1 MASWFYLELYTDTT
15 QYVTEYLKSR
25 ILTETKRKCDM
36 SKRLAELKDI
46 YIDEATSHCICVT
59 AENEDG
65 SAMDLTDFSAVFTAG
80 TIEKQCTIS
89 GSDISVS
96 LKPEETTGYLSTG
109 YQIRIFDSSGCV
121 IQVIQGYIY
130 IRKAHKP
137 YTQNPLDTGGE
148 R

>member
-59 AENEDG
+59 KTRGNNRLSVNRVSD
-65 SAMDLTDFSAVFTAG
+65 TD
-80 TIEKQCTIS
+80 I
-89 GSDISVS
+89 
-96 LKPEETTGYLSTG
+96 
-109 YQIRIFDSSGCV
+109 
-121 IQVIQGYIY
+121 
-130 IRKAHKP
+130 
-137 YTQNPLDTGGE
+137 
-148 R
+148 